1 MANFTYAT
9 LTTAI
14 QNYTEVG
21 TDVFTS
27 TITDQFIENA
37 EERIFRDVNI
47 DAYRYYDTATL
58 VVGQTTYNTPTSSLI
73 TRALKLK
80 DSSSNIWYLQKVDQT
95 MLDEYSQDIATVA
108 ARAKPRYYAMYDGG
122 SGSTTGYW
130 KIAPAPDVAYTVEAE
145 YIKMPTGLDSSS
157 PTSTF
162 ISKYFGNGLLYACL
176 VEAYG
181 FLKGPMDML
190 TYYENRYKQEVDKFG
205 LEQIGRRR
213 RGDYTSGTIRIPL
226 NTPSTTD
233 SGLTK

>member
-1 MANFTYAT
+1 MAQFTYAT

-21 TDVFTS
+21 TSIFTS
-27 TITDQFIENA
+27 TITDQFIANA

-47 DAYRYYDTATL
+47 DAYRYFDQATL
-58 VVGQTTYNTPTSSLI
+58 NIGQGTYNTPAGGLV
-73 TRALKLK
+73 TRAIKLT
-80 DSSSNIWYLQKVDQT
+80 DSSNNMWYLQKVDQT
-95 MLDEYSQDIATVA
+95 MLDEYTQDETNNTG
-108 ARAKPRYYAMYDGG
+108 KPLYYAMYDGG
-122 SGSTTGYW
+122 DGSADGYF
-130 KIAPAPDVAYTVEAE
+130 KIAPSPDATYTIESE
-145 YIKMPTGLDSSS
+145 YIKMPTGLSSGT
-157 PTSTF
+157 TSTF
-162 ISKYFGNGLLYACL
+162 ISKRFGNGLLYASL
-176 VEAYG
+176 VEAFG

-190 TYYENRYKQEVDKFG
+190 TYYEQRYKQEVDKFG

>member
-1 MANFTYAT
+1 MAQFTYAT

-21 TDVFTS
+21 TSVFTS
-27 TITDQFIENA
+27 TITDQFIANA

-47 DAYRYYDTATL
+47 DAYRYYDKATL
-58 VVGQTTYNTPTSSLI
+58 NIGQGTYNNPAGGLVV
-73 TRALKLK
+73 RAIKLT
-80 DSSSNIWYLQKVDQT
+80 DSSNNMWYLQKVDQT
-95 MLDEYSQDIATVA
+95 MLDEYTQDETNNTG
-108 ARAKPRYYAMYDGG
+108 KPLYYAMYDGG
-122 SGSTTGYW
+122 DGSADGYF
-130 KIAPAPDVAYTVEAE
+130 KIAPSPDAAYTVESE
-145 YIKMPTGLDSSS
+145 YIKMPTGLSSGT
-157 PTSTF
+157 TSTF
-162 ISKYFGNGLLYACL
+162 ISKRFGNGLLYASL
-176 VEAYG
+176 VEAFG

-190 TYYENRYKQEVDKFG
+190 TYYEQRYKQEVDKFG

>member
-21 TDVFTS
+21 TSVFTS
-27 TITDQFIENA
+27 TITDQFIANA

-47 DAYRYYDTATL
+47 DAYRYFDTAVL
-58 VVGQTTYNTPTSSLI
+58 VAGQTTYNTPTGSLI
-73 TRALKLK
+73 TRAIKLK
-80 DSSSNIWYLQKVDQT
+80 DSSNNIWYLQKVDQT
-95 MLDEYSQDIATVA
+95 MLDEYSQDINTVA

-122 SGSTTGYW
+122 SGTTDGYW
-130 KIAPAPDVAYTVEAE
+130 KIAPAPDAAYTVEAE
-145 YIKMPTGLDSSS
+145 YLKMPTGLSSS
-157 PTSTF
+157 TTSTF
-162 ISKYFGNGLLYACL
+162 ISKKFGNGLLYASL
-176 VEAYG
+176 VEAFGY
-181 FLKGPMDML
+181 LKGPMDML
-190 TYYENRYKQEVDKFG
+190 TYYENRYKQEIDKFG

-233 SGLTK
+233 PGLTK

>member
-1 MANFTYAT
+1 MAQFTYST

-14 QNYTEVG
+14 LNWSE
-21 TDVFTS
+21 TDTSVLSS
-27 TITDQFIENA
+27 TITDQFIGNA

-47 DAYRYYDTATL
+47 DAYRYYDQAVL
-58 VVGQTTYNTPTSSLI
+58 VAGQTTYNTPTGSLV

-80 DSSSNIWYLQKVDQT
+80 DSSNNIWYLQKVDQT
-95 MLDEYSQDIATVA
+95 MLDEYTQDETNNTG
-108 ARAKPRYYAMYDGG
+108 KPLYYAMYDGG
-122 SGSTTGYW
+122 DGSADGYFQ
-130 KIAPAPDVAYTVEAE
+130 IAPSPDAAYAVESE
-145 YIKMPTGLDSSS
+145 YIKMPTGLSSGN
-157 PTSTF
+157 TSTF
-162 ISKYFGNGLLYACL
+162 ISKRFGNGLLYASL

-190 TYYENRYKQEVDKFG
+190 TYYENRYKQEIDKFG